1 MVEIVQDHRPAEE
14 VVWDFYGTPLK
25 GMRRIQLW
33 RLCDIHKIP
42 YPQGCSK
49 ENILK
54 LLEHREIQGTD
65 VLKPPAG
72 MTEETF
78 WKLINGPKKEYHE
91 LGGQIEENQTNVDL
105 LKDALEGKS
114 YFEMEEPVVTP
125 GEPEA
130 GFAQD
135 FVPDEPE
142 VSDYATW
149 VQSLSWAE
157 LKTEAKGRGINTH
170 KMTRNAIVEA
180 LIGHAS

>member
-54 LLEHREIQGTD
+54 LLEHREIQGVD

-72 MTEETF
+72 MTEDTF

-91 LGGQIEENQTNVDL
+91 LGGQIEEGQTNVDL

-114 YFEMEEPVVTP
+114 YFEMEEPATQQPSEFETVK
-125 GEPEA
+125 
-130 GFAQD
+130 
-135 FVPDEPE
+135 EPE

-149 VQSLSWAE
+149 LQSLSWVE
-157 LKTEAKGRGINTH
+157 LKTEARNQGINVH
-170 KMTRNAIVEA
+170 KMTKPAILEA